1 MGGNMRNRFK
11 QLVVLVALIVLF
23 SSSLVAV
30 KTLNIE
36 PKLIVSGLANSAAQL
51 CTFLSN
57 YEFPFSI
64 NKIFAGVLVLLLIIT
79 RASMLK
85 IVAS

>member
-1 MGGNMRNRFK
+1 MRNKFK
-11 QLVVLVALIVLF
+11 QLVISVVLIVLF

-30 KTLNIE
+30 KSLNIE
-36 PKLIVSGLANSAAQL
+36 PKLIVSGLADSAAQL
-51 CTFLSN
+51 FTYLSN
-57 YEFPFSI
+57 YEFRFSI